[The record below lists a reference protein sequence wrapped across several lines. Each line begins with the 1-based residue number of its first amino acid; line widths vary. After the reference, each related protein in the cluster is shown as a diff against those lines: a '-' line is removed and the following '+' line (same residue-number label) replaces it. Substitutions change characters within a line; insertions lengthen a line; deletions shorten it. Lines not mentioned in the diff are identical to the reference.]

1 MKREIFNLPSFLKAK
16 STGHPI
22 SMVTCYDS
30 TFAKLVEKSSID
42 CILVG
47 DSVAMTMHGHSDT
60 LKATPEMMATHVEA
74 VRRGAPTKFIVADL
88 PFLVHRGSLDETMKA
103 VRLIMSAGANA
114 VKIEGIDGSE
124 QTFHHI
130 VESGVPVM
138 GHLGLTPQSVN
149 VFGGFRVQGKTLSA
163 AEAIKK
169 QAIKLE
175 STGVFAIVLECVPS
189 TLANEITKASKV
201 PTIGIGAGNGCD
213 GQVLV
218 IQDLLGLNT
227 DFRPKF
233 VRQFGQ
239 LAEPVAT
246 ALKEFDLATK
256 DRTFP
261 AASESFTSEPSA

>member
-1 MKREIFNLPSFLKAK
+1 
-16 STGHPI
+16 
-22 SMVTCYDS
+22 
-30 TFAKLVEKSSID
+30 
-42 CILVG
+42 
-47 DSVAMTMHGHSDT
+47 
-60 LKATPEMMATHVEA
+60 
-74 VRRGAPTKFIVADL
+74 
-88 PFLVHRGSLDETMKA
+88 
-103 VRLIMSAGANA
+103 
-114 VKIEGIDGSE
+114 
-124 QTFHHI
+124 
-130 VESGVPVM
+130 M

-233 VRQFGQ
+233 VRQFGI
-239 LAEPVAT
+239 LSASVEA
-246 ALKEFDLATK
+246 ALKDFDLATK
-256 DRTFP
+256 DRSFP
-261 AASESFTSEPSA
+261 NGGESFTAEPAT

>member
-233 VRQFGQ
+233 VRQFGK
-239 LAEPVAT
+239 LSDSVEA
-246 ALKEFDLATK
+246 ALKDFDLATK
-256 DRTFP
+256 DRSFP
-261 AASESFTSEPSA
+261 NGGESFTAEPAT